1 MSHIGATEMIAFVC
15 LIGVLWLGQAQGDG
29 YIVQRLFS
37 AKNEKHAIKASL
49 WFAVAGIV
57 ILTWPWIV
65 VGLGSVVILPISQAS
80 EALLADPELA
90 YPMMINEVLPVG
102 LRGLLVAAFVAAFI
116 SIRPSMLGRILCSQ

>member
-1 MSHIGATEMIAFVC
+1 MVLVHVGGPTELATQIDLRADAPIGVLDMFPDLSHIGATEMISFVC

-49 WFAVAGIV
+49 WFAVAGVV

-65 VGLGSVVILPISQAS
+65 VGLGSIVILPIS
-80 EALLADPELA
+80 EA
-90 YPMMINEVLPVG
+90 
-102 LRGLLVAAFVAAFI
+102 
-116 SIRPSMLGRILCSQ
+116 